1 MMSGEVRHFRR
12 RFFGGFDTNDVM
24 LYIEELAAQRNK
36 YKTTGDRL
44 ELELKNLTDEIKR
57 LQADLDDADRRIMEI
72 KVKSLDEA
80 NNSIS
85 TLKETYTNI
94 RSEMETTTNTICSEL
109 GKLNNT
115 LTTLSS
121 VLDRTGYRFTELQTL
136 VEHEKAE
143 ALSSMSSRIIH

>member
-1 MMSGEVRHFRR
+1 MSGDVRHFRR

-44 ELELKNLTDEIKR
+44 ELELKTLNAEIRR
-57 LQADLDDADRRIMEI
+57 LQSELDDADRRISDI
-72 KVKSLDEA
+72 KVRSLDEA
-80 NNSIS
+80 GGSIA

-94 RSEMETTTNTICSEL
+94 RSEVESTTSNISLEL
-109 GKLNNT
+109 ARLNNT
-115 LTTLSS
+115 LISLSS
-121 VLDRTGYRFTELQTL
+121 VLDKTGFRFSELQTL

-143 ALSSMSSRIIH
+143 LISAHAGRYIH